1 MSNLTY
7 HALPLCGVLFTEE
20 SLIVPKH
27 LAIVSLLAV
36 ASLCGFSQPAYS
48 QALAPY
54 TIQLDEERLEQQ
66 GFFLFHSAIEAFQR
80 GAFSLEQTSVQVQ
93 LASRIAPDNP
103 QILAALGEL
112 YKRQEKYDEALVVL
126 QQALVLDPENAAI
139 FFEIG
144 TVHLRQ
150 EQYLSAVTALEEGLV
165 LTPNVFGALF
175 DLGNAYF
182 KLERYEQAIANYEK
196 AVEVQDDLWFAI
208 NNIGLVLYE
217 RNHSRENDTDAA
229 IRYWEQ
235 AVAMT
240 EGKEA
245 EPLLALAVA
254 KFQAGQEATGL
265 DQGIRALQ
273 LNTAY
278 ADIEFLRD
286 NLWGDRLIAHTEDFL
301 SQPLIQSTLAQL
313 R

>member
-1 MSNLTY
+1 ML
-7 HALPLCGVLFTEE
+7 ALAGLCNF
-20 SLIVPKH
+20 P
-27 LAIVSLLAV
+27 
-36 ASLCGFSQPAYS
+36 QPAQS

-66 GFFLFHSAIEAFQR
+66 GFFLFRSAIEAFQR
-80 GAFSLEQTSVQVQ
+80 GAYSLDQASIQVQ

-112 YKRQEKYDEALVVL
+112 YKRQQNYDEALTAL
-126 QQALVLDPENAAI
+126 QQAQILDPDNAAI

-144 TVHLRQ
+144 TVYLRQ
-150 EQYLSAVTALEEGLV
+150 ERYRQAAIALEEGLGI
-165 LTPNVFGALF
+165 TPNVFGALF

-196 AVEVQDDLWFAI
+196 AAEVQDDLWFAI

-217 RNHSRENDTDAA
+217 RNDATQNDTEEA
-229 IRYWEQ
+229 IRAWEE
-235 AVAMT
+235 AIAMT

-254 KFQAGQEATGL
+254 QFKAGQETTGL

-273 LNTAY
+273 LNSAY
-278 ADIEFLRD
+278 ADLEFLRE
-286 NLWGDRLIAHTEDFL
+286 NLWGDRLLADTQVFL

>member
-1 MSNLTY
+1 M
-7 HALPLCGVLFTEE
+7 
-20 SLIVPKH
+20 PKPF
-27 LAIVSLLAV
+27 AIVSLLAL
-36 ASLCGFSQPAYS
+36 AGLCGLPQPVHS

-54 TIQLDEERLEQQ
+54 TVQLDEERLEQQ

-80 GAFSLEQTSVQVQ
+80 GAYSLDQTSVQVS

-112 YKRQEKYDEALVVL
+112 YKRQGQYDEALVAL
-126 QQALVLDPENAAI
+126 QQAQVLDPENAAI

-144 TVHLRQ
+144 TVHFRQ
-150 EQYLSAVTALEEGLV
+150 ERYQQAATALEEGLG

-196 AVEVQDDLWFAI
+196 AAEVQEDLWFAI

-217 RNHSRENDTDAA
+217 RNDSDKNDTAEA
-229 IRYWEQ
+229 IRRWEQ
-235 AVAMT
+235 AIDMT
-240 EGKEA
+240 DAKEA

-265 DQGIRALQ
+265 NQGIRALQ

-278 ADIEFLRD
+278 ADIEFLRE
-286 NLWGDRLIAHTEDFL
+286 NLWGDRLIADTEVFL